1 MNNYLLTIKVIT
13 NQYVNV
19 NCTTCY
25 FDLREV
31 SFIRCSV
38 SFSKIL
44 LNDPNRAAPKGIL
57 LNDPHRAGRF
67 Q

>member
-1 MNNYLLTIKVIT
+1 MLLYYNSIKSGELAIK
-13 NQYVNV
+13 NV
-19 NCTTCY
+19 PPDEGRLVK
-25 FDLREV
+25 FPWAPLDSGHLV
-31 SFIRCSV
+31 KF
-38 SFSKIL
+38 L